1 MRVEGRNGDFQDVSV
16 DGYALGESR
25 NETFAAN
32 AARVAKR
39 SFTISASDAA
49 PGVGEYTLW
58 VYNATT
64 YSRNFIIDKITTWQA
79 DADVVWRLW
88 EVTGT
93 GAGAAVITAKNTF
106 LGSVVSAGELT
117 CRGGAGGVTSL
128 TTVGNWI
135 DEWGGGYV
143 YNVNDK
149 DVLSSVILEP
159 GKAIAVEYEAGA
171 VGGRVG
177 VTVYGHFY
185 PYIT

>member
-1 MRVEGRNGDFQDVSV
+1 MPRLLGRNSDVQDVTADGYANVEGRQ
-16 DGYALGESR
+16 
-25 NETFAAN
+25 ETFAAN

-39 SFTISASDAA
+39 SFTISADDAGPVA
-49 PGVGEYTLW
+49 AEYLLW

-64 YSRNFIIDKITTWQA
+64 DARNFIIDKITTWQV

-106 LGSVVSAGELT
+106 LGSTVSAGELT
-117 CRGGAGGVTSL
+117 CRGGAGGVTGL

-135 DEWGGGYV
+135 DSWGGGYV

-149 DVLSSVILEP
+149 DLLSSVLLEP
-159 GKAIAVEYEAGA
+159 GKAIAIEYDAGT
-171 VGGRVG
+171 GGRAG
-177 VTVYGHFY
+177 CTVFGHFY
-185 PYIT
+185 PYV